1 MNEMDTK
8 KKILTLP
15 NVLSMIRIA
24 MIPVIVW
31 LYVVEKDYSWAGGLL
46 IFSGVTDVADGFI
59 ARHFHMISDLG
70 KVLDPIADK
79 LTQATMLV
87 CLLMRFPLMALPLA
101 MMVLKETFMSV
112 TGLLVIR
119 RTGVVISADWHG
131 KAATV
136 LLYATMVLHI
146 FWEDISEAQSALFI
160 GATMVMIAISFFLY
174 GRDNVNA
181 LKKEKAERGQNAPAE
196 T

>member
-1 MNEMDTK
+1 MDRK
-8 KKILTLP
+8 KKILTIP
-15 NVLSMIRIA
+15 NILSMVRIA
-24 MIPVIVW
+24 LIPVIVW
-31 LYVVEKDYSWAGGLL
+31 LYVVEKNYDWAGGLL

-59 ARHFHMISDLG
+59 ARKFNMISNLG
-70 KVLDPIADK
+70 KMLDPIADK
-79 LTQATMLV
+79 LTQSTVLV
-87 CLLMRFPLMALPLA
+87 CLLVRFPLMALPLV

-146 FWEDISEAQSALFI
+146 FWEDMSESQSALFI

-181 LKKEKAERGQNAPAE
+181 LKKEKAEREQTTPAA
-196 T
+196 TK

>member
-1 MNEMDTK
+1 MDTK
-8 KKILTLP
+8 KKILTVP
-15 NVLSMIRIA
+15 NILSMIRIA

-31 LYVVEKDYSWAGGLL
+31 LYCVEKNYAWAGGLL
-46 IFSGVTDVADGFI
+46 IFSGVTDVVDGFI

-79 LTQATMLV
+79 LTQATVLV
-87 CLLMRFPLMALPLA
+87 CLLMRFPLMVLPLA

-136 LLYATMVLHI
+136 LLYATMVIHI
-146 FWEDISEAQSALFI
+146 FWDGISEAQSALFI

-181 LKKEKAERGQNAPAE
+181 LKKEKAEREKNAPAE

>member
-1 MNEMDTK
+1 MDTK
-8 KKILTLP
+8 KKILTIP
-15 NVLSMIRIA
+15 NVLSMIRII

-31 LYVVEKDYSWAGGLL
+31 LYIVEENYAWAGGLL
-46 IFSGVTDVADGFI
+46 VFSGATDVVDGFI
-59 ARHFHMISDLG
+59 ARHFNMVSDLG

-87 CLLMRFPLMALPLA
+87 CLLLRFPMMALPLA
-101 MMVLKETFMSV
+101 LMVLKETFMSV

-136 LLYATMVLHI
+136 LIYATMVLHI
-146 FWEDISEAQSALFI
+146 FWYDIPASQSAFFI

-174 GRDNVNA
+174 GRDNINA
-181 LKKEKAERGQNAPAE
+181 LKRAKAQSKDAV
-196 T
+196 

>member
-1 MNEMDTK
+1 MDTK

-24 MIPVIVW
+24 MIPIIVW

>member
-1 MNEMDTK
+1 MDTK
-8 KKILTLP
+8 KKILTIP
-15 NVLSMIRIA
+15 NILSMIRIA

-31 LYVVEKDYSWAGGLL
+31 LYVVEKNYGWAGGLL
-46 IFSGVTDVADGFI
+46 ICSGLTDVVDGFI
-59 ARHFHMISDLG
+59 ARHFHMVSDLG
-70 KVLDPIADK
+70 KILDPIADK
-79 LTQATMLV
+79 LTQATMLG
-87 CLLMRFPLMALPLA
+87 CLLVRFPLMALPLA
-101 MMVLKETFMSV
+101 MMVLKEIFMSV

-146 FWEDISEAQSALFI
+146 FWENISESQSALFI
-160 GATMVMIAISFFLY
+160 GASMVMIAISFFLY

-181 LKKEKAERGQNAPAE
+181 LKREKAERTSTPAE
-196 T
+196 TE

>member
-1 MNEMDTK
+1 MDRK
-8 KKILTLP
+8 KQILTVP
-15 NVLSMIRIA
+15 NVLSMLRIV

-31 LYVVEKDYSWAGGLL
+31 LYAVEKNYGWAGGLL
-46 IFSGVTDVADGFI
+46 ILSGVTDVVDGFI
-59 ARHFHMISDLG
+59 ARRFRMISDLG

-79 LTQATMLV
+79 LTQATMLA

-136 LLYATMVLHI
+136 LLYATMVVHI
-146 FWEDISEAQSALFI
+146 FWEDISESQSALLI
-160 GATMVMIAISFFLY
+160 GAAMVMIAISFFLY

-181 LKKEKAERGQNAPAE
+181 LKKEKAEREWNAPAE
-196 T
+196 TK

>member
-1 MNEMDTK
+1 MDTK
-8 KKILTLP
+8 KKILTVP

-31 LYVVEKDYSWAGGLL
+31 LYCVEKNYAWAGGLL
-46 IFSGVTDVADGFI
+46 IFSGVTDVVDGFI

-79 LTQATMLV
+79 LTQATVLV
-87 CLLMRFPLMALPLA
+87 CLLVRFPLMVLPLA

-136 LLYATMVLHI
+136 LLYATMVIHI
-146 FWEDISEAQSALFI
+146 FWENISESQSALFI

-181 LKKEKAERGQNAPAE
+181 LKKEKAEREKNAPAE

>member
-1 MNEMDTK
+1 MDAK

-15 NVLSMIRIA
+15 NILSMIRIA

-31 LYVVEKDYSWAGGLL
+31 LYCVEKHYGWAGSLL
-46 IFSGVTDVADGFI
+46 IVSGVTDVVDGLI
-59 ARHFHMISDLG
+59 ARRFNMISDLG
-70 KVLDPIADK
+70 KMLDPIADK
-79 LTQATMLV
+79 LTQSTVLV
-87 CLLMRFPLMALPLA
+87 CLLLRFPLMILPLVL
-101 MMVLKETFMSV
+101 MVLKETFMSV

-136 LLYATMVLHI
+136 LLYATMIVHM
-146 FWEDISEAQSALFI
+146 FWEDVSDAQSALLI
-160 GATMVMIAISFFLY
+160 GACVVMIAISFFLY

-181 LKKEKAERGQNAPAE
+181 LKQEKAQREALAAD

>member
-1 MNEMDTK
+1 MDTK
-8 KKILTLP
+8 KKILTVP

-31 LYVVEKDYSWAGGLL
+31 LYVVKENYSWAGGLL
-46 IFSGVTDVADGFI
+46 IFSGVTDVVDGFI
-59 ARHFHMISDLG
+59 ARHFHMVSDLG

-79 LTQATMLV
+79 LTQSTMLV

-136 LLYATMVLHI
+136 LLYATMVVHI
-146 FWEDISEAQSALFI
+146 FWKNISESQSALFI

-181 LKKEKAERGQNAPAE
+181 LKKEKAQREKNAPAE
-196 T
+196 I

>member
-1 MNEMDTK
+1 MDTK
-8 KKILTLP
+8 KKILTIP

-31 LYVVEKDYSWAGGLL
+31 LYVVEKHYGWAGGLL
-46 IFSGVTDVADGFI
+46 IFSGVTDVVDGFI

-70 KVLDPIADK
+70 KMLDPIADK

-136 LLYATMVLHI
+136 LLYATMVIHI
-146 FWEDISEAQSALFI
+146 FWENISESQSALFI

-174 GRDNVNA
+174 GKDNVNA
-181 LKKEKAERGQNAPAE
+181 LKKEKAEREQNTPAQA
-196 T
+196 

>member
-1 MNEMDTK
+1 MDTK
-8 KKILTLP
+8 KKILTIP
-15 NVLSMIRIA
+15 NILSMVRIA
-24 MIPVIVW
+24 MIPLIVW
-31 LYVVEKDYSWAGGLL
+31 LYLVKEDYDWAGGLL
-46 IFSGVTDVADGFI
+46 IFSGVTDVVDGFI
-59 ARHFHMISDLG
+59 ARRFHMISDLG

-87 CLLMRFPLMALPLA
+87 CLLMRFPLMVLPLA

-131 KAATV
+131 KVATV
-136 LLYATMVLHI
+136 LLYATMILHI
-146 FWEDISEAQSALFI
+146 FWDNISESQSALFI
-160 GATMVMIAISFFLY
+160 GATMVMIAISFWLY

-181 LKKEKAERGQNAPAE
+181 LKKEKAQREANTPAE

>member
-1 MNEMDTK
+1 MDAK

-15 NVLSMIRIA
+15 NVLSMVRIA

-31 LYVVEKDYSWAGGLL
+31 LYCVEKNYGWAGGLL
-46 IFSGVTDVADGFI
+46 IFSGVTDIVDGFI
-59 ARHFHMISDLG
+59 ARRFHMVSDLG

-79 LTQATMLV
+79 LTQSTMLV
-87 CLLMRFPLMALPLA
+87 CLLLRFPLMVLPLA
-101 MMVLKETFMSV
+101 LMVLKETFMSV

-136 LLYATMVLHI
+136 LLYATMLIHI
-146 FWEDISEAQSALFI
+146 FWDNISEVQSALLI
-160 GATMVMIAISFFLY
+160 GACVVMIAISFFLY
-174 GRDNVNA
+174 GRDNVTA
-181 LKKEKAERGQNAPAE
+181 LKKEKAERTKTSAQA
-196 T
+196 

>member
-8 KKILTLP
+8 KKILTIP
-15 NVLSMIRIA
+15 NILSMIRIV
-24 MIPVIVW
+24 MIPIIVW
-31 LYVVEKDYSWAGGLL
+31 LYVVEKNYAWAGGLL
-46 IFSGVTDVADGFI
+46 IFSGVTDVVDGFI

-79 LTQATMLV
+79 LTQATVLV

-136 LLYATMVLHI
+136 LLYATMVIHI
-146 FWEDISEAQSALFI
+146 FWENISESQSALFI

-181 LKKEKAERGQNAPAE
+181 LKQEKAEREQNTPAQA
-196 T
+196 